1 MERIAGMSHY
11 ESMVL
16 VKSSLSDEEVNG
28 SVEKIRGRIERLGG
42 RVAQA
47 VNWGKKK
54 LAYEIDREKKAVYL
68 IFRFDADGTV
78 ANELDRACRLD
89 EQIVRIMTVEIEP
102 DAAVPVAAAPPSVG
116 VAPAP
121 EAHD

>member
-1 MERIAGMSHY
+1 MSHY